1 MGVVRNSNELC
12 AHQMRPINIKR
23 EMKKQN
29 RRPSIVVE
37 IKGDTQIQ
45 GDFQKRV
52 VEMKRALEK
61 STETE

>member
-1 MGVVRNSNELC
+1 
-12 AHQMRPINIKR
+12 MRPINIKR